1 MVIFDGFIHRRRVAS
16 ALGASVARK
25 VPDVEVVD
33 ERQAFVWVKACLDA
47 ASMPGNCG
55 LLSGRYNKPDRSKAV
70 GNTPPYRCRWTAAT
84 GFIGVCAGV
93 KACCA
98 RICVPVLHHPR

>member
-33 ERQAFVWVKACLDA
+33 ERQASVWGKACLDA
-47 ASMPGNCG
+47 VSMPGNCG
-55 LLSGRYNKPDRSKAV
+55 LSFKRCGKPDPSRRHGKKPTSPFHWIPAIGSIAV
-70 GNTPPYRCRWTAAT
+70 
-84 GFIGVCAGV
+84 
-93 KACCA
+93 
-98 RICVPVLHHPR
+98 